1 MDNEGLASQSLLKV
15 QSGPLGNPGDS
26 SGDEMNVHVPQSLEA
41 QAEMKLISAAQC
53 HMISAQASKPNTTIV
68 QDSLLGAFKMTNGI
82 AKIRKD
88 QFFNICMRLAPD
100 FDIVG
105 KIEHIKQV
113 LIELELTSEEDPQW
127 LNGRCLMSMLLPKD
141 FHYEKKNGQA
151 ESTVRIY
158 KGVVYAGTFDKQI
171 LGASHNSIIQVL
183 HKEYGSE
190 RASQFVDELQFFTN
204 EWLLI
209 KGFSIGLKDCMMPK
223 EAEGVNDEIQDSMY
237 KCFVKADGVEETT
250 DHKGI
255 REVRVSAA
263 LGGARDLGMKLAKDA
278 LGLNNNFLSTVK
290 SGSKGDF
297 FNITQ
302 SMGML
307 GQQQMKG
314 QRIPNSMNNGERSTV
329 HYPRKSAY
337 PNGELPTKMKYE
349 ARGFVGDS
357 FIKGLTPRNWF
368 AHAQAGREGI
378 TNTAMSTA
386 NSGYLQRKIIKL
398 SEDLT
403 VQYDGTVRDSTGK
416 IIQSSYGG
424 DGFDPTRTVKVD
436 GEQECMDVSRMVNR
450 LNIEHE
456 GELE

>member
-1 MDNEGLASQSLLKV
+1 
-15 QSGPLGNPGDS
+15 
-26 SGDEMNVHVPQSLEA
+26 
-41 QAEMKLISAAQC
+41 MKLISAAEC

-68 QDSLLGAFKMTNGI
+68 QDSLLGAFKMTNGVVR
-82 AKIRKD
+82 IRKD
-88 QFFNICMRLAPD
+88 QFFNICMRLESD

-105 KIEHIKQV
+105 QIEHIKQV
-113 LIELELTSEEDPQW
+113 LIELELTLEDGEADW
-127 LNGRCLMSMLLPKD
+127 INGRGLMSMLLPRD
-141 FHYEKKNGQA
+141 FHYEKKNDQNDP
-151 ESTVRIY
+151 TVRIY

-190 RASQFVDELQFFTN
+190 RAAQFVDEIQFFTN

-223 EAEGVNDEIQDSMY
+223 EAKSVDDEIQDSMY

-278 LGLNNNFLSTVK
+278 LAPDNNFLSTVK

-329 HYPRKSAY
+329 HYPRRSGFAD
-337 PNGELPTKMKYE
+337 GELPTNMKYE

-416 IIQSSYGG
+416 IVQNSYGG

-436 GEQECMDVSRMVNR
+436 GGQECMDVSRLVDR
-450 LNIEHE
+450 LNIDHE
-456 GELE
+456 SKSN